1 MKVLVK
7 NSAGLVVPNIT
18 VIASNSSG
26 SYSGI
31 SNSQG
36 IASISLPTA
45 GKYTFTPSDYS
56 TTAYSGSSVSDTIE
70 LPSPTL
76 TLNQKERHI
85 GTLTF
90 SQLSNRRY
98 IAYQSIPLEDTGY
111 SKRSLESSIGTFSTS
126 SFYSDGNISVSGG
139 YSGSWYGNGS
149 YLNGTDSNIS
159 PASYNSRGSY
169 YYYYNTALTSN
180 FNVSFSDSD
189 FTGAIT
195 IPCALY
201 IAYTLNQTVTG
212 GNNNIS
218 GAYNLGGTSGGH
230 VMTKVQNYLQFLRIT
245 HYPMQVYVFHLIL
258 DIMPNGH
265 SAIGIGR
272 ESFDYQDIGLG
283 SNELIIGFGEIKSQ
297 ATVAG
302 DLHYISG
309 SGFVSGTSGGT
320 QGDSVYLTTLNTSTR
335 RIYTVGSCLVF

>member
-111 SKRSLESSIGTFSTS
+111 SKRSLESAIGTFSTS

-169 YYYYNTALTSN
+169 YYYNTALTSN

-212 GNNNIS
+212 GNNDIS

-230 VMTKVQNYLQFLRIT
+230 VMIFCENSRIVGRRIT
-245 HYPMQVYVFHLIL
+245 FSDNPAYQNNTGANEGAKLFAIPTNNSL
-258 DIMPNGH
+258 PNAGV
-265 SAIGIGR
+265 R
-272 ESFDYQDIGLG
+272 VSFD
-283 SNELIIGFGEIKSQ
+283 
-297 ATVAG
+297 
-302 DLHYISG
+302 
-309 SGFVSGTSGGT
+309 
-320 QGDSVYLTTLNTSTR
+320 TR
-335 RIYTVGSCLVF
+335 YYA